1 MRRGGSLLRCLVALT
16 VASISVLLV
25 PSIARAG
32 IAASAGPTFPTAV
45 TVGQTGVAAS
55 IAVTN
60 QNTTPNTADVNTV
73 CNFGDPAPCP
83 GGDPG
88 ITLIPSCG
96 VLGSFS
102 VCAPTGA
109 DPNVVQVAPTGVG
122 DVGTECAGMVF
133 DITLIDPAFGQL
145 RFTPQGG
152 AHVTLTGTGAI
163 CRINFV
169 FDVLKV
175 PVIDQDPGTAG
186 VQTVQIVD
194 NTQRSGVLTASAR
207 GTSTGMTVS
216 KASPAITTIASP
228 NVPVGSP
235 ITDSA
240 TVTGRVNPVAGATVT
255 FNLYGNG
262 DTTCGSAPVFTSTV
276 AINAD
281 GTATSAAFTPSGPGT
296 FRWIATYNG
305 DANNNP
311 VGGTCSDANESVT
324 ISRASPAITT
334 VASPNV
340 PVGSPITDSAT
351 VTGRVNPVAGA
362 TVTFNLYGN
371 GDTTCGSAPVF
382 TSTVAINADGTATS
396 AGFTPSGP
404 GTFRWIATYNGDAN
418 NNPVG
423 GTCSDANES
432 VTVTAA
438 RANPTITT
446 NASPTIELKG
456 AITDSAT
463 VTGRVNPVA
472 GATVTFNLYGNGD
485 TTCGSPPVF
494 TSTVAINADGT
505 ATSAAFTPTGPGTFR
520 WIATYNG
527 DANNNP
533 VSGTCNDANESVTI
547 TAIPLA
553 PLLPA
558 TGSSIALPASVGA
571 VLVAVGIGLL
581 VFARRRRT
589 DAARA

>member
-1 MRRGGSLLRCLVALT
+1 MKTTNPSGADSLLPDSRISDSPMWRGGSLLRSLVAIA
-16 VASISVLLV
+16 VAAISVLLV
-25 PSIARAG
+25 PSIASAG

-73 CNFGDPAPCP
+73 CNSGDPAPCP
-83 GGDPG
+83 SGDPG

-122 DVGTECAGMVF
+122 DAGTECAGMVF
-133 DITLIDPAFGQL
+133 DVTLIDPAFGQL

-175 PVIDQDPGTAG
+175 PGIDQNPGTAG

-207 GTSTGMTVS
+207 GTSTGMTVA
-216 KASPAITTIASP
+216 KANPTITTMASSNVTVGSAITDT
-228 NVPVGSP
+228 
-235 ITDSA
+235 A
-240 TVTGRVNPVAGATVT
+240 TVAGRVNPVAGATVT

-262 DTTCGSAPVFTSTV
+262 DTTCGS
-276 AINAD
+276 
-281 GTATSAAFTPSGPGT
+281 TP
-296 FRWIATYNG
+296 I
-305 DANNNP
+305 
-311 VGGTCSDANESVT
+311 
-324 ISRASPAITT
+324 
-334 VASPNV
+334 
-340 PVGSPITDSAT
+340 
-351 VTGRVNPVAGA
+351 
-362 TVTFNLYGN
+362 
-371 GDTTCGSAPVF
+371 
-382 TSTVAINADGTATS
+382 
-396 AGFTPSGP
+396 
-404 GTFRWIATYNGDAN
+404 
-418 NNPVG
+418 
-423 GTCSDANES
+423 
-432 VTVTAA
+432 
-438 RANPTITT
+438 
-446 NASPTIELKG
+446 
-456 AITDSAT
+456 
-463 VTGRVNPVA
+463 
-472 GATVTFNLYGNGD
+472 
-485 TTCGSPPVF
+485 F

-505 ATSAAFTPTGPGTFR
+505 ATSAAFTPTGPGTHR

-533 VSGTCNDANESVTI
+533 VSGLCNDTNESVTVTVARANPTITTFASPTTELKGASSDTATVAGRVNAVAGATVTFNLYGNGDTTCGSTPIFTSTVAINADGTATSAAFTPTGPGTHRWIATYNGDANNNPVSGLCNDANESVTI

-558 TGSSIALPASVGA
+558 TGTSIAPPAGVGG
-571 VLVAVGIGLL
+571 VLVVVGIGMLL
-581 VFARRRRT
+581 AARRRRT